1 MDESQTN
8 SVDLPW
14 PACPVTLNDQ
24 GVIEVAHG
32 GGGRKTH
39 QLIASIFIEAFGD
52 PLQTRGHDG
61 AVFTPGSERLAITTD
76 SYVVDPIEFPGGDI
90 GSLSVH
96 GTANDLLM
104 CGARPQYLSVAFVL
118 ETGLPISTLRRITAS
133 MRQAADEA
141 GVAIV
146 TGDTKVIQ
154 RDRGDGMTLTTT
166 GIGQVFARTPI
177 GPAQVTDGSAII
189 VSGDLGR
196 HGIAV
201 MSAREQLDLGDAI
214 HSDSACLAPAVLP
227 LLDSGLPI
235 QCLRDLTRGGLATA
249 LVEIAQSGRIDIEID
264 EQAVPINETVRGACE
279 LLGLDPL
286 YVANEGRFIVI
297 LPDNQ
302 AKQAVALLQATDIA
316 RDARVIG
323 RVARGDG
330 GVSARTAIGTRRV
343 IDMISGEQLPRIC

>member
-1 MDESQTN
+1 MDQSQAKQTHP
-8 SVDLPW
+8 PW
-14 PACPVTLNDQ
+14 PACPVPINDH

-39 QLIASIFIEAFGD
+39 QLIASVFIEAFGD
-52 PLQTRGHDG
+52 PLQTLGHDG
-61 AVFTPGSERLAITTD
+61 AVFTPGAEQLAITTD

-90 GSLSVH
+90 GAMSVH

-104 CGARPQYLSVAFVL
+104 CGAQPKYLSAAFVL
-118 ETGLPISTLRRITAS
+118 EAGLPLAILRRITAS
-133 MRQAADEA
+133 MRCAADEA
-141 GVAIV
+141 GVTIV

-154 RDRGDGMTLTTT
+154 SDRGDGMTITTT
-166 GIGQVFARTPI
+166 GIGQVIARTPI
-177 GPAQVTDGSAII
+177 GPAQVSDGSAII

-201 MSAREQLDLGDAI
+201 MCAREQLDLGNAI

-227 LLDSGLPI
+227 LLDAGLPV

-249 LVEIAQSGRIDIEID
+249 LVEIAQSGQVDIEID

-297 LPDNQ
+297 LPEDQ
-302 AKQAVALLQATDIA
+302 AEHAIALLQTTDFA

-323 RVARGDG
+323 RVTQGKG
-330 GVSARTAIGTRRV
+330 NVSARTAIGTRRV